1 MMERIP
7 ETPIEATHACVH
19 VFLFFFSV
27 LVGLGKSNKHTL
39 IILCI
44 VGSKLIGTLWKL
56 KRNTVCCI
64 SLCSCTEKARIKQKK
79 KDGATLGS
87 DRLVVVWCAIYGRFL
102 NNRLVPGQGV
112 HLLSLER
119 TGNRCKEDDSS
130 CLYFYRLSTPA
141 PPPPFDRYMSNMA
154 DARGDTERRSAEESH
169 SSTLNEIN
177 STKALCVFCF
187 WRETPTNLE
196 EAHVPKR
203 KLRLSVCV
211 HTCKVTFKILKSE
224 KAPSRLRLWLNLG
237 RANSNSH

>member
-1 MMERIP
+1 MERFP

-64 SLCSCTEKARIKQKK
+64 SLCSCTEKARIKQKRK

-102 NNRLVPGQGV
+102 NNRLVPEQGV
-112 HLLSLER
+112 HLLSMER
-119 TGNRCKEDDSS
+119 TGNRCKEDSS
-130 CLYFYRLSTPA
+130 CLYFYRPSTPA

-154 DARGDTERRSAEESH
+154 DVRGDRERRCAEESPFH
-169 SSTLNEIN
+169 TERNQLNK
-177 STKALCVFCF
+177 SFVCF
-187 WRETPTNLE
+187 LFLE
-196 EAHVPKR
+196 RNTDK
-203 KLRLSVCV
+203 
-211 HTCKVTFKILKSE
+211 T
-224 KAPSRLRLWLNLG
+224 
-237 RANSNSH
+237 

>member
-1 MMERIP
+1 MLERFP

-102 NNRLVPGQGV
+102 NNRLVPVQGV
-112 HLLSLER
+112 HLLSMER

-130 CLYFYRLSTPA
+130 CLYFYRLSTPL
-141 PPPPFDRYMSNMA
+141 PPPFWPLYVKYGGRERRHRKTI
-154 DARGDTERRSAEESH
+154 RGRVTQFHTERNQLNKSFVCFLFLERNTEKLRRSTCTQA
-169 SSTLNEIN
+169 
-177 STKALCVFCF
+177 KAA
-187 WRETPTNLE
+187 LE
-196 EAHVPKR
+196 CMCAHV
-203 KLRLSVCV
+203 
-211 HTCKVTFKILKSE
+211 
-224 KAPSRLRLWLNLG
+224 
-237 RANSNSH
+237 